1 MGCRSD
7 RAEAFRF
14 FRLLWQES
22 AITELIQL
30 DGTGKEQL
38 KLSRL
43 MMDIVGSGK
52 DYSQHPV
59 LPKRVSTASRS
70 AKSISAKHPSRI

>member
-22 AITELIQL
+22 AITEAIQL

-38 KLSRL
+38 NRHSPDSRQFEARIAPL
-43 MMDIVGSGK
+43 IGLGNGK
-52 DYSQHPV
+52 FR
-59 LPKRVSTASRS
+59 LARARGGRS
-70 AKSISAKHPSRI
+70 WRWRDQDC